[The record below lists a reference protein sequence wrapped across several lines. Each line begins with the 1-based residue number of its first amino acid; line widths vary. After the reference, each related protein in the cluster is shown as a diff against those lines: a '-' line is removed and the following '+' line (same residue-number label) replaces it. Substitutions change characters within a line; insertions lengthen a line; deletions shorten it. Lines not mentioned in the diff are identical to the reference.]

1 MKRLSLLV
9 GMLLVCFGL
18 LSAQTK
24 VIGNLSGQ
32 PPYTRA
38 FLKISFG
45 SFPKNYD
52 SVPVT
57 DGKFEF
63 IIPDTLL
70 QRQPLIASI
79 VLQTNKKSLEFL
91 SFTNYIIPKRKSE
104 NFYLGDS
111 TIVFTGVYDT
121 TKKRQTYSIN
131 RTAENDVYLGE
142 FTRNIFKGGII
153 RPTAIDSVVTYVKT
167 YSNSQCLL
175 NEIFERRRGLN
186 GQHLKSIVNS
196 FSPEALNTTKGEKLT
211 IYLENKLGEEAH
223 SEYTNLVL
231 KDRKGKDAKI
241 FNQLK
246 DANLII
252 FWTSW
257 CVPCR
262 KEMPILKKLYETLK
276 AKGVSFQFTHVSVDA
291 KKELWEK
298 ADKQVAFPWRS
309 LWSPKEE
316 TVAKAYNYGLPSN
329 HLVTKDKRIYRID
342 VRHQEGIDEIYK
354 ALGLKPEKFEYPEE
368 TGEIKIEH

>member
-1 MKRLSLLV
+1 MKRLGLIIA
-9 GMLLVCFGL
+9 MLFVCFGL

-24 VIGNLSGQ
+24 VIGNISGK

-52 SVPVT
+52 SVAVK

-63 IIPDTLL
+63 LIPDTLL
-70 QRQPLIASI
+70 LRQPLIASI
-79 VLQTNKKSLEFL
+79 VFQTTKKSMEFM
-91 SFTNYIIPKRKSE
+91 SFTNYIIPKRKNN
-104 NFYLGDS
+104 NFYLGDT
-111 TIVFTGVYDT
+111 TIVFTGVYDST
-121 TKKRQTYSIN
+121 KRQQTYTIN

-142 FTRNIFKGGII
+142 FTRSVFKWGTV
-153 RPTAIDSVVTYVKT
+153 RPTAVDSMVDYIKT
-167 YSNSQCLL
+167 YPDSKCLL
-175 NEIFERRRGLN
+175 NEIFERRRWLS
-186 GQHLKSIVNS
+186 GQQLKSMVNT
-196 FSPEALNTTKGEKLT
+196 FSPEALSSTKGEKLT
-211 IYLENKLGEEAH
+211 IYLENKLGEESH

-231 KDRKGKDAKI
+231 KNRKGKDAKI
-241 FNQLK
+241 FDQLE

-252 FWTSW
+252 FWASW

-298 ADKQVAFPWRS
+298 ADKQIAFPWKS
-309 LWSPKEE
+309 LWAPKEE

-368 TGEIKIEH
+368 KGEIKTEH